1 MGKGFPV
8 ESGKWGVGVSA
19 MGCYDF
25 PMAAKRFDRLG
36 MYRLIADRIENDPG
50 LLQIGL
56 ENIDRWIANG
66 SDQPLKLEEWRGRIL
81 AAQHSKEDWSALL
94 ALLREDAE
102 RAEFE
107 RNFAPFAGVLTAADR
122 RPFILECSYAH

>member
-1 MGKGFPV
+1 
-8 ESGKWGVGVSA
+8 

>member
-1 MGKGFPV
+1 SHHRGLAIGEGFSCRV
-8 ESGKWGVGVSA
+8 WEMGVGVSA

-36 MYRLIADRIENDPG
+36 MYRLIADKIESDPG

-81 AAQHSKEDWSALL
+81 AAQHSKEDWS
-94 ALLREDAE
+94 
-102 RAEFE
+102 
-107 RNFAPFAGVLTAADR
+107 
-122 RPFILECSYAH
+122 